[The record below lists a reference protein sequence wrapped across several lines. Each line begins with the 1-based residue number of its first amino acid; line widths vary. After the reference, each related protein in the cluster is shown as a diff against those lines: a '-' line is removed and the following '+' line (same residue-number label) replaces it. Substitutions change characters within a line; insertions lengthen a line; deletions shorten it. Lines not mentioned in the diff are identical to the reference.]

1 MKINVDD
8 LQTLPTHRLS
18 LDFNEELEVSNAV
31 KPVVGEII
39 LTFGASGMRLV
50 GNVKTLLKLTCQ
62 ACLRPYFQPLSV
74 DMEELFVPTGSLEA
88 HFEMGAPRDR
98 ELHGDDFYEELPADG
113 NVDISDV
120 VYQAVTLASPV
131 FCRCGEECPGP
142 PKTEASGSGGISGG
156 STSAGSKER
165 PIDPRWKNLKSL
177 FPNEE

>member
-8 LQTLPTHRLS
+8 LQELPSHRLS
-18 LDFNEELEVSNAV
+18 LEFNEELDVTDAV
-31 KPVVGEII
+31 KPVVGE
-39 LTFGASGMRLV
+39 LVVTFGATGMRLV
-50 GNVKTLLKLTCQ
+50 GNVKTLLKLSCQ

-74 DMEELFVPTGSLEA
+74 DVEELFVPTGSMEA
-88 HFEMGAPRDR
+88 EFEKGAPRDR

-113 NVDISDV
+113 IVDISDV

-131 FCRCGEECPGP
+131 FSRCGEECPGP
-142 PKTEASGSGGISGG
+142 PKPEASGTGGLSGGNSASG
-156 STSAGSKER
+156 KDER

>member
-8 LQTLPTHRLS
+8 LQELPSHRLS
-18 LDFNEELEVSNAV
+18 LEFNEELAVTDAV
-31 KPVVGEII
+31 KPVVGE
-39 LTFGASGMRLV
+39 LVVTFGATGMRLV
-50 GNVKTLLKLTCQ
+50 GNVKTLLKLHCQ

-74 DMEELFVPTGSLEA
+74 DLEELFVPTGSMEA
-88 HFEMGAPRDR
+88 EYEMGVPRDR

-131 FCRCGEECPGP
+131 FSRCGEECPGP
-142 PKTEASGSGGISGG
+142 PKPEASGTGGLSGGK
-156 STSAGSKER
+156 SADGKDER

>member
-8 LQTLPTHRLS
+8 LQDLPSHRLS
-18 LDFNEELEVSNAV
+18 LDFNEELAVSNAV
-31 KPVVGEII
+31 KPVVGE
-39 LTFGASGMRLV
+39 LVVTFGATGMRLV
-50 GNVKTLLKLTCQ
+50 GNVKTLLKLNCQ

-74 DMEELFVPTGSLEA
+74 DVEELFVPTGSMEA
-88 HFEMGAPRDR
+88 EYEMGAPRDR

-131 FCRCGEECPGP
+131 FSRCGEECPGP
-142 PKTEASGSGGISGG
+142 PKPEASGTGGLSSGK
-156 STSAGSKER
+156 SADGKDER

>member
-8 LQTLPTHRLS
+8 LQVLPSHRLA
-18 LDFNEELEVSNAV
+18 LEFNEELEVAHAV
-31 KPVVGEII
+31 KPVVGELV
-39 LTFGASGMRLV
+39 LTFGATGMRLV

-74 DMEELFVPTGSLEA
+74 DMEELFVPTGSMEA
-88 HFEMGAPRDR
+88 QFEMGAPRDR
-98 ELHGDDFYEELPADG
+98 ELLRDDFYEELPADG

-131 FCRCGEECPGP
+131 FNRCGGECPGP
-142 PKTEASGSGGISGG
+142 PMPEDSGTGGL
-156 STSAGSKER
+156 STGTTAAGKGER